1 MLFLCIVGR
10 RRTELCH
17 FSDIG
22 IDVHRNAN
30 GAGLARFCA
39 YWERRKHTPNTPCNR
54 QSACWCCTNRRGL
67 LAILHAAAAHCG
79 QALKITTDEVTLG
92 CAGLPRHPQPH
103 TTDPL
108 PMVLPRFQSV
118 CLDLPNWGRGGGDK
132 RVGRETRTPPA
143 PENTDV
149 KEKAACCSCP
159 YNTSIVIIRGHV
171 FMTRR
176 RRRCTCAREST
187 RPSACEAATC
197 VHLLCEG
204 GKIGGDE

>member
-1 MLFLCIVGR
+1 MQQ
-10 RRTELCH
+10 TERLLVLYKQEGTAGHLACGG
-17 FSDIG
+17 STLWP
-22 IDVHRNAN
+22 
-30 GAGLARFCA
+30 GADD
-39 YWERRKHTPNTPCNR
+39 H
-54 QSACWCCTNRRGL
+54 NRR
-67 LAILHAAAAHCG
+67 I
-79 QALKITTDEVTLG
+79 TLG

-108 PMVLPRFQSV
+108 PMVLHHDSNQFVLICRTE
-118 CLDLPNWGRGGGDK
+118 GEGA
-132 RVGRETRTPPA
+132 ETRGWAGRHELHQHQRTQDA
-143 PENTDV
+143 